1 MKNKR
6 KTILTLIIFT
16 IVFILAIVALVF
28 IYGKRNST
36 KPLSLQQFKQG
47 EAYQFNDV
55 SWNISFEEVSRKLPF
70 KLLTDPGRVPAPEG
84 YAFYNSKNSFNLYG
98 QQAIA
103 SFEFQS
109 DALKIIQ
116 FSFNFD
122 TAEECEA
129 WFDKIVTESTNLY
142 GAERDKKENS
152 GENALGQFNSTVYT
166 WETDN
171 TMLQLSLITGNK
183 ISPSAMIGVAAK

>member
-47 EAYQFNDV
+47 ESYQFNDV
-55 SWNISFEEVSRKLPF
+55 SWNISFEEASRKLPF
-70 KLLTDPGRVPAPEG
+70 KLVTDPGRVPAPEG
-84 YAFYNSKNSFNLYG
+84 YAFYNSKNSFDLYG
-98 QQAIA
+98 KQAIA
-103 SFEFQS
+103 SIEFQS
-109 DALKIIQ
+109 DALKVIQ
-116 FSFNFD
+116 FTFNFD
-122 TAEECEA
+122 SDEDYET
-129 WFDKIVTESTNLY
+129 WFKQLLTELTELY
-142 GAERDKKENS
+142 GPESDKKENS
-152 GENALGQFNSTVYT
+152 GENPLGQFSSIVYT

-171 TMLQLSLITGNK
+171 SMLQISLLTGNK
-183 ISPSAMIGVAAK
+183 ISPNVMIGLAVK